1 MEKTEEIQMRK
12 RNMKLFPTYKKLAW
26 DYIFFYTINFLF
38 LTQVKGI
45 NPADVVLI
53 DSFYYLFATIAQI
66 PATLVI
72 EFVGRKNSMI
82 FANILNCTYMV
93 VIMFSKNL
101 FNLIIAE
108 CLSSLAF
115 AIKESAEPSLL
126 NESIPPT
133 RQKSKIFAR
142 INEKGMSSYYVING
156 ISTVLAGILYEVNP
170 YIPITLSLITII
182 IVTILSTLFI
192 EPVSKKR
199 KKKIDINQIQELKES
214 FQFVLKSERIKGLIV
229 FSVMLSS
236 LLGVLTTYEV
246 SLMEELNVS
255 AAYLGVLF
263 AVLGITSIFG
273 TKKQEKVHN
282 YYHNKSLIFVASLI
296 IGSCILA
303 GLAGVLAPS
312 FRPAI
317 LIIIIAYVVKYIG
330 TGLYYALIEKY
341 MSNFTNKEI
350 DTKIFTARNCVRS
363 ITGATIGIMASF
375 LLDRMSTAYCMTV
388 IGICFAI
395 LLILVNKYMKNRVG
409 LKPEQYSKE
418 EVKYDKL
425 KSLKVD

>member
-72 EFVGRKNSMI
+72 EFLGRKNSMI

-263 AVLGITSIFG
+263 AVLGITSSFG

>member
-72 EFVGRKNSMI
+72 EFLGRKNSMI

-263 AVLGITSIFG
+263 AVLGITSSFG

-303 GLAGVLAPS
+303 GLAGVFAPS

-330 TGLYYALIEKY
+330 TGIYYALIEKY